1 VAEIDHQR
9 LTIAAV
15 RVHKFPELFVGVGIQ
30 LASEAEQLA
39 VGLLLEASS
48 QGDSQSLQV
57 VDGSSPRSV
66 LGRSVG
72 SKFAAAEDATKVR
85 QRRLAI
91 RAAKR
96 AK

>member
-1 VAEIDHQR
+1 MAQIDHQR

-15 RVHKFPELFVGVGIQ
+15 RGHKFAELFVGVGIQ

-72 SKFAAAEDATKVR
+72 SNFAAAEDATKMR

>member
-1 VAEIDHQR
+1 MR
-9 LTIAAV
+9 G
-15 RVHKFPELFVGVGIQ
+15 HKFAELFVGVGIQ

-66 LGRSVG
+66 LGGSVG
-72 SKFAAAEDATKVR
+72 SKFAAAEDATKMR

>member
-1 VAEIDHQR
+1 MAEIDHQR

-15 RVHKFPELFVGVGIQ
+15 RGHKFPELFVGVGIQ

-39 VGLLLEASS
+39 VGLLLEAPS
-48 QGDSQSLQV
+48 QGHRQSLQV

-66 LGRSVG
+66 LGRSVE